1 VFAVINTAAIPE
13 HLRGY
18 AGRFLQQTGPNLY
31 VGKMSRRVADRLW
44 DRLCETSGTGSLV
57 MITSARNDAG
67 FEVRLHQVA
76 GTILVDMDGI
86 VLPAEISTSEV
97 PG

>member
-18 AGRFLQQTGPNLY
+18 AGRFLQHLY